1 MGGQSY
7 DAQILIQNREEEL
20 IRQNRAAQAQ
30 RHWDAQAQLPL
41 QNQTLGTVGTVG
53 GGGGSGTPTAT
64 RRP

>member
-30 RHWDAQAQLPL
+30 RHWEAQAQLLL
-41 QNQTLGTVGTVG
+41 QNQTVG
-53 GGGGSGTPTAT
+53 GGGSDTPPAT
-64 RRP
+64 QRGP